1 MIISSYN
8 VRGLGGAVKR
18 NAIKEFIRKEK
29 VDFLAI
35 QETKMET
42 ITDSFCYNLWGG
54 EDCQWVF
61 LPAVGNNGRILSI
74 WSKSSASMIFSFS
87 GDSFIGVCLDWGAQN
102 KRCFLV
108 NVYSKCDINGKR
120 RLWETLVMS
129 KSGFDRG
136 VWCVLG
142 DFNAVLHRDERKGLN
157 HVGFASPS
165 TELVEFG
172 QFVIDMGL
180 VDLPIFGRRFTWFHS
195 NGFTMSRIDRVL
207 MSEDWLDL
215 WPNPSL
221 WVLPRSISDHCPL
234 VVRYNNVDWGPR
246 PFRFNNHWLLH
257 KVFTWLWR
265 SFGGAVILRVGWPI
279 FLKKN

>member
-1 MIISSYN
+1 
-8 VRGLGGAVKR
+8 
-18 NAIKEFIRKEK
+18 
-29 VDFLAI
+29 
-35 QETKMET
+35 MET
-42 ITDSFCYNLWGG
+42 ITDSFCYNLWSG

-74 WSKSSASMIFSFS
+74 LSKSSASMIFSFS

-120 RLWETLVMS
+120 RLWETLVVS

-195 NGFTMSRIDRVL
+195 NGFTMSRIFRVL

-257 KVFTWLWR
+257 KVFTGLWR
-265 SFGGAVILRVGWPI
+265 SFGGAVILRVGWSI

>member
-1 MIISSYN
+1 
-8 VRGLGGAVKR
+8 
-18 NAIKEFIRKEK
+18 
-29 VDFLAI
+29 
-35 QETKMET
+35 
-42 ITDSFCYNLWGG
+42 
-54 EDCQWVF
+54 
-61 LPAVGNNGRILSI
+61 
-74 WSKSSASMIFSFS
+74 
-87 GDSFIGVCLDWGAQN
+87 
-102 KRCFLV
+102 
-108 NVYSKCDINGKR
+108 
-120 RLWETLVMS
+120 MS

-136 VWCVLG
+136 AWCVLG
-142 DFNAVLHRDERKGLN
+142 DFNVVLHRDERKGLN